1 MRAIVLAVAIG
12 LAAGPVVAQTK
23 TGQFAVRAS
32 VNADCQLTT
41 RDLDFGAYASAQN
54 TRANTTFDVRC
65 TAGSPVTIS
74 LDGGQSGNPQ
84 GRYMAGQGSNLT
96 YQLYKDAAY
105 QAPINTAGATWQLS
119 NSQNTGQTVTYN
131 IYGDIPSAQTVPA
144 GNYTDT
150 VRVTVQY

>member
-1 MRAIVLAVAIG
+1 MRTALLA
-12 LAAGPVVAQTK
+12 LAALAISGPAFAQTK

-32 VNADCQLTT
+32 VNADCQITT
-41 RDLDFGAYASAQN
+41 RDLDFGSYAAASN
-54 TRANTTFDVRC
+54 TRANTSFDVRC
-65 TAGSPVTIS
+65 TAGSAVTIS

-84 GRYMAGQGSNLT
+84 QRTMTGQGANLG

-105 QAPINTAGATWQLS
+105 QNPINTVGATWQLS
-119 NSQNTGQTVTYN
+119 NSENTGQTVTYN
-131 IYGDIPSAQTVPA
+131 VYGDIPTGQAVPA